1 MTDND
6 SAQPTVEAHAMQI
19 DMAGRTLAD
28 VIKDV
33 EARYLGHVLT
43 EAGGNKRKA
52 ADLAGLA
59 PDTFRK
65 KLSLYSIRAVFS
77 VG

>member
-1 MTDND
+1 MTEQKTQARDGG
-6 SAQPTVEAHAMQI
+6 AVVEV
-19 DMAGRTLAD
+19 DMRGRSLAD
-28 VIKDV
+28 VIKAV
-33 EARYLGHVLT
+33 EALYLGHVLT
-43 EAGGNKRKA
+43 EAGGNKRRA

-65 KLSLYSIRAVFS
+65 KLALYEIRAVFC

>member
-1 MTDND
+1 MAETE
-6 SAQPTVEAHAMQI
+6 SSQPTVEAKTMKI

-28 VIKDV
+28 VIKSV
-33 EARYLGHVLT
+33 EANYLGHVLT

>member
-1 MTDND
+1 MAEQETQARDGEG
-6 SAQPTVEAHAMQI
+6 VFEL
-19 DMAGRTLAD
+19 DMRGRSLAD
-28 VIKDV
+28 VIKAV

-43 EAGGNKRKA
+43 ESGGNKAKA

-65 KLSLYSIRAVFS
+65 KLKLYEIRAVFR